1 MSKNKKSKKPNNNN
15 KSEIQKV
22 ADDSLVQTN
31 DEVLVENETTE
42 EVEVQDTEKEEKTTE
57 KENKKDKNKD
67 KDNKKSK
74 KNSQKNVKEKGSLK
88 RKAKETISEL
98 KKVIWPTFGEVVKR
112 TGIVLVVVLIFAVVI
127 FGIDVGLG
135 ALVNLL
141 KK

>member
-1 MSKNKKSKKPNNNN
+1 MSKNKKSKKPNNNK
-15 KSEIQKV
+15 KSEIQNI

-42 EVEVQDTEKEEKTTE
+42 EVQAEPVKEEKTI
-57 KENKKDKNKD
+57 ENKKDKNKD

-74 KNSQKNVKEKGSLK
+74 KNAQKNVKEKGSLK

-127 FGIDVGLG
+127 FGIDIGLG
-135 ALVNLL
+135 ELVKLL